1 MPICARDG
9 DVEQPPCDGFCD
21 EACDNFRVRV
31 VVVAAVVLV
40 LVDVYDVDGGVGVDV
55 VVVAVVVPVA
65 ELYDENDIVG
75 FLVLVYS
82 AMFSFGVAVAGLGLH
97 RDQELPTS
105 KRSCSSG
112 FDNFDAFPLDDTL
125 CSRNVDDDDVVV
137 VVAVAV
143 VVVVVVADVVI
154 GGFEV
159 EE

>member
-9 DVEQPPCDGFCD
+9 DVEQLPCDGFCD

-31 VVVAAVVLV
+31 VVVAVVLV
-40 LVDVYDVDGGVGVDV
+40 PADVYDVDGGDGVDV
-55 VVVAVVVPVA
+55 VVVAVVVAVA
-65 ELYDENDIVG
+65 ELYDENGIAS

-125 CSRNVDDDDVVV
+125 CSRNVDDDFD
-137 VVAVAV
+137 
-143 VVVVVVADVVI
+143 VVVVVVADVADVAVAVVI
-154 GGFEV
+154 DGFEV